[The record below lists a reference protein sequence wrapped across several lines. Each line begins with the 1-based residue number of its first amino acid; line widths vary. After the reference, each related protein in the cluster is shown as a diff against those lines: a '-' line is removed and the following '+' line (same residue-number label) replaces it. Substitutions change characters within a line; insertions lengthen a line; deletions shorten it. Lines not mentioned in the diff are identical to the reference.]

1 MAATVNGS
9 YGTEEKETMP
19 ALTTTRR
26 RGDEGFALILALLAL
41 MLLTFLGLTLA
52 TTTSTE
58 LQIATNY
65 RWSQQA
71 LYNAEAGLEAGKVY
85 LRNVPGNWGAILPV
99 ARTVPWTAAVP
110 NVPANYPTGPAGL
123 ATVDS
128 LGRALRHWENRD
140 CDQRGAGAG
149 YGVVL
154 NDPGATPSRGPF
166 QYVTTT
172 LGQSLNGSFTLWAR
186 RDVSLTDNGNIVDNT
201 SNTVLVLTAEGVAP
215 YLGSQMGTAIGRRN
229 AAVRVLEVTVSRATG
244 VDTCESYRGQSGGGV
259 SGSGFWNCGVMGG
272 GTGGCAAA
280 AGLQT
285 AVGQPRRGATQTTGN
300 VRVATDDA
308 GTLCDTGVR

>member
-1 MAATVNGS
+1 MSARVMTTLPSGKQ
-9 YGTEEKETMP
+9 EMETMP
-19 ALTTTRR
+19 ARLTRN
-26 RGDEGFALILALLAL
+26 RGEEGFALILALLAL

-71 LYNAEAGLEAGKVY
+71 LYNAEAGVEAGKVF
-85 LRNVPGNWGAILPV
+85 LRDIPGTWGAILPQPRPGV
-99 ARTVPWTAAVP
+99 TWFWDGTAPTAP
-110 NVPANYPTGPAGL
+110 SAPSGLPAN
-123 ATVDS
+123 DNQ
-128 LGRALRHWENRD
+128 GRPLRHWENAN
-140 CDQRGAGAG
+140 CDGRGGRAG

-154 NDPGATPSRGPF
+154 NDPGVAPQRGPF
-166 QYVTTT
+166 QYISTTMN
-172 LGQSLNGSFTLWAR
+172 QSLNGAFTLWVR
-186 RDVSLTDNGNIVDNT
+186 RGVIYNTDGTIRDDQNDN
-201 SNTVLVLTAEGVAP
+201 VLVLTAEGVAP
-215 YLGSQMGTAIGRRN
+215 YLGTQVGGNLARRN
-229 AAVRVLEVTVSRATG
+229 AAMRTLEVTLLRASG
-244 VDTCESYRGQSGGGV
+244 SDTCESYRGQAGGGV

-280 AGLQT
+280 AGMTQ
-285 AVGQPRRGATQTTGN
+285 AAGQARRGATQTTGN